1 MLRILFVCVE
11 NAGRSQMA
19 EAFAKRWAPAGL
31 EVYSAG
37 SRPAASVHPIVAQVL
52 REVGLEIGRNRP
64 KGLDAFPEGTFDVVV
79 GMGCGD
85 ACPVARTRRFIQW
98 EIPDPKDQPLEAV
111 RRIRDEVEANVREL
125 LKELPA
131 GNHKTG

>member
-1 MLRILFVCVE
+1 MRILFVCVE

-19 EAFAKRWAPAGL
+19 EAFAKKWAPAGL

-37 SRPAASVHPIVAQVL
+37 SRPAASVHPVVAEVL

-64 KGLDAFPEGTFDVVV
+64 EGLAALPEGTFDVVV

-98 EIPDPKDQPLEAV
+98 EIPNPKDQPLEAV
-111 RRIRDEVEANVREL
+111 RQIRDQVETNVREL
-125 LKELPA
+125 LKAAAA
-131 GNHKTG
+131 GLA